1 MRLFWSV
8 FRTGLPFA
16 LIVGT
21 LAGLQAQ
28 PARAIPPAPV
38 AARAT
43 AATTRP
49 VRIVPQTTGTP
60 ATTATTTH
68 RPPPTRPPVRNTATA
83 ATTPP
88 TPGPRV
94 TLSEC
99 DQLKIAW
106 DKIAQRNVDTL
117 LKPPYE
123 LTPEQEAK
131 ESRAYDLW
139 VSC

>member
-1 MRLFWSV
+1 MRLFWNV

-21 LAGLQAQ
+21 LAGLHAQ

-43 AATTRP
+43 AVTTRP

-83 ATTPP
+83 VTTPP
-88 TPGPRV
+88 E

-106 DKIAQRNVDTL
+106 DKIAQRNVDIL

-139 VSC
+139 VTC